1 MKNFKRITFLFAII
15 CFTFFA
21 CEGPEGPEGP
31 QGTQGIQGVE
41 GPQGTEGNANVS
53 VTIFTIYDS
62 QWSKSGSIWYY
73 NTSLSIITSDIAN
86 NGIVLVFV
94 KSTNSDA
101 WQALPYTWPGT
112 YEKICRYW
120 YAAQYLELQIY
131 SEYAYYAPSTDYTY
145 KVAAIGGN
153 LITKA
158 KKDGVNLN
166 DYKQTKEYFKFE

>member
-1 MKNFKRITFLFAII
+1 MLII

-53 VTIFTIYDS
+53 VSIFTVYASSWDKI
-62 QWSKSGSIWYY
+62 GSRWEYA
-73 NTSLSIITSDIAN
+73 TTLSIITSEIAN

-94 KSTNSDA
+94 KSTNSDH

-112 YEKICRYW
+112 YEKITRYW
-120 YAAQYLELQIY
+120 YGFNYLNIEIY
-131 SEYAYYAPSTDYTY
+131 SEYSYYVPSYDYTY

-166 DYKQTKEYFKFE
+166 NYNQVKEYFKFK